1 MPSNRHIQACQQ
13 ENHFLKAGGNVRSAL
28 SGKTLLLST
37 IPDWKLFVDLDE
49 QLKFPD
55 YILRTQLRPNMILVL
70 NWMKQVIMWELMVLW
85 EENMAESHESK
96 LTKYQELIEQCRMK
110 GWQAPSDPI
119 DIVCRRTQVLLTHR

>member
-1 MPSNRHIQACQQ
+1 MPSKWHIQACQQ
-13 ENHFLKAGGNVRSAL
+13 ENHFLKARGNVRSAL
-28 SGKTLLLST
+28 SEKTLLLST
-37 IPDWKLFVDLDE
+37 APDCELLVYLDE

-55 YILRTQLRPNMILVL
+55 HILRTQIRSNMILVL

-110 GWQAPSDPI
+110 GWQAPCDPI
-119 DIVCRRTQVLLTHR
+119 DIGYRGTQVLLTHR